1 MEHLPSSR
9 PSTDLSWRPVLAGAD
24 ASGGRD
30 LPLPLS
36 ASEDE
41 RRAHAR
47 VPVQL
52 AAKVH
57 GPNGSQ
63 DLATHDL
70 SEGGACISMDA
81 PLEIGS
87 VVEVDVDLPNQLEPA
102 RVKAEVRWARK
113 GKAGLIFRSGAVAAI
128 AAFVGT
134 MLAAPTAMAAKTSV
148 PTFDP
153 NADVQLDMKAGGE
166 RPDEFN
172 LTQAF
177 EQQYGSFDE
186 CVAAAKKNPNQTL
199 PGDVDVEVLL
209 NPKGHEPLGINAKLP
224 DGVNKRSLRE
234 CLRGAVAAAD
244 YPAYNGVP
252 VVVTFS
258 FELDPGT
265 YWEEE

>member
-1 MEHLPSSR
+1 MEQLPST
-9 PSTDLSWRPVLAGAD
+9 PSTSDTSWRPIFAGAE
-24 ASGGRD
+24 ASGGTT
-30 LPLPLS
+30 LQPPLS
-36 ASEDE
+36 IDEDE
-41 RRAHAR
+41 RRAHQR
-47 VPVQL
+47 VPVAL

-57 GPNGSQ
+57 DNSGSQ
-63 DLATHDL
+63 AVATHDL
-70 SEGGACISMDA
+70 SASGACIAVDI
-81 PLEIGS
+81 PLEVGS
-87 VVEVDVDLPNQLEPA
+87 VVDVDVDLPDQDSPA
-102 RVKAEVRWARK
+102 RVQAEVRWARK
-113 GKAGLIFRSGAVAAI
+113 GRAGVVFRSGAVGAI

-134 MLAAPTAMAAKTSV
+134 MLAAPTAEAAKTAV

-153 NADVQLDMKAGGE
+153 NADVVLDMKAGGE
-166 RPDEFN
+166 RPDEFQ

-177 EQQYGSFDE
+177 EQQYSSFDE
-186 CVAAAKKNPNQTL
+186 CVAEAKKNPNQTL

-224 DGVNKRSLRE
+224 NKVDKRSLRE

-244 YPAYNGVP
+244 YPSYDGPP

>member
-9 PSTDLSWRPVLAGAD
+9 PHTDLSWRPIFSGAD
-24 ASGGRD
+24 RAAGLS
-30 LPLPLS
+30 LLLPLS
-36 ASEDE
+36 VGADE
-41 RRAHAR
+41 RRAHTR

-52 AAKVH
+52 AATVH
-57 GPNGSQ
+57 GPGGAQ
-63 DLATHDL
+63 RLATHDL
-70 SEGGACISMDA
+70 SESGACIA
-81 PLEIGS
+81 TEQPLEIGS
-87 VVEVDVDLPNQLEPA
+87 VVDVDVDLPNQVEPA

-113 GKAGLIFRSGAVAAI
+113 GKAGLIFRSGAVGVI

-134 MLAAPTAMAAKTSV
+134 MLAAPTAMAATTAI

-153 NADVQLDMKAGGE
+153 NADVELDMKAGGE

-177 EQQYGSFDE
+177 EQQYSSFDE

-224 DGVNKRSLRE
+224 DEVNQKSLRE

-258 FELDPGT
+258 FQLDPGSV
-265 YWEEE
+265 WEEE